1 MVVLMMMSNFEVSA
15 QNSTLKE
22 ANEAFENF
30 SYMDAAKIYEE
41 LIAKGYESNSIY
53 RNLADSY
60 FYNSNY
66 EKAVHN
72 YEIYIS
78 KESKVAPIVLY
89 QYAKS
94 LDASGNSEKAKEYY
108 DRYNKSQSNKKELKT
123 EINLYGKF
131 FTEKKTINYESEL
144 SSESSEYP
152 TMIQGNQLYLVSNG
166 LSSRGIDRWTNKPY
180 NSLTYFNEQGELKPL
195 LSTATPFHEGS
206 ATIDPSGKN
215 MYVTLNLKGT
225 KPSKKAVYLATLKI
239 VQYVLKNN
247 RWVFEKV
254 LKLNSDQF
262 NSAHPVI
269 NSDGSMMYFASDRPG
284 GYGES
289 DLYSVTIDSNGDFG
303 EPENLGSTINTI
315 GRESFPELDQFGQ
328 LIFASDG
335 HRGFGGYDLFGVDL
349 KSNNPTVVNL
359 GNEVNSNQDD
369 FSLVFSD
376 EYTGYMASNRLL
388 NSGDDV
394 YSFIFGKPFDFTPK
408 QVVLGTVQNKG
419 LPLANVSIQI
429 MDSKTVIGDV
439 NSEKSGDFEL
449 EVIDPSNEAKIVRL
463 YKEGYEPK
471 DVSVPFNSVFQVVE
485 LGVIELKKSLESL
498 TAGDDLAKFFEI
510 EMIHFDFDKW
520 DILPASDEDLAKIAE
535 ALIQYPEL
543 KIEIRSHT
551 DSVGSEVYNQYLSD
565 KRAMSTY
572 DYLIQLG
579 AKASQMTY
587 KGFGESQLI
596 QKCDSCSNDE
606 NRKNR
611 RSEFI
616 IVK

>member
-1 MVVLMMMSNFEVSA
+1 MVVLMMMSTLEVSA

-30 SYMDAAKIYEE
+30 SYMDAAKIYEG
-41 LIAKGYESNSIY
+41 LIAKGYESNSMF

-78 KESKVAPIVLY
+78 KESKVVPIVLY

-131 FTEKKTINYESEL
+131 FTEKKTIKYESEL
-144 SSESSEYP
+144 SSKSSEYP
-152 TMIQGNQLYLVSNG
+152 TMIEGNQLYLVSNG
-166 LSSRGIDRWTNKPY
+166 LSSKGIDRWTNKPY
-180 NSLTYFNEQGELKPL
+180 NSLTYYNEQGELKRL
-195 LSTATPFHEGS
+195 LTSATPFHEGS
-206 ATIDPSGKN
+206 AKIDPSGKN
-215 MYVTLNLKGT
+215 MYVTLNLKGA
-225 KPSKKAVYLATLKI
+225 KPSKKAVYQATLKI
-239 VQYVLKNN
+239 VHYVLKNN
-247 RWVFEKV
+247 RWEFEKV
-254 LKLNSDQF
+254 LNFNSDQF

-269 NSDGSMMYFASDRPG
+269 NSDGSMMYFVSDRPG
-284 GYGES
+284 GYGKS
-289 DLYSVTIDSNGDFG
+289 DLYGVTIDSNGVFG

-315 GRESFPELDQFGQ
+315 GRESFPELNKFGQ

-369 FSLVFSD
+369 FSLVFYD

-408 QVVLGTVQNKG
+408 QVILGTVQNKG

-429 MDSKTVIGDV
+429 MDSKTVIDDV
-439 NSEKSGDFEL
+439 NSEKSGNFEL
-449 EVIDPSNEAKIVRL
+449 EVIDPSNEGKIVRL

-520 DILPASDEDLAKIAE
+520 DILPASEEDLAKIAE

-565 KRAMSTY
+565 KRAKSTY

>member
-1 MVVLMMMSNFEVSA
+1 MVVLMIMSTLGVSA

-30 SYMDAAKIYEE
+30 SYMDATKIYEE
-41 LIAKGYESNSIY
+41 LIAKGYESNPMY
-53 RNLADSY
+53 LNLADSY

-94 LDASGNSEKAKEYY
+94 LDASGNSEMAKEYY
-108 DRYNKSQSNKKELKT
+108 DRYNKSQSNKKELET
-123 EINLYGKF
+123 EINLFGKF
-131 FTEKKTINYESEL
+131 FSEKKIINYESEL

-152 TMIQGNQLYLVSNG
+152 TLIHGNHLYLVSNG

-180 NSLTYFNEQGELKPL
+180 NSLTYYNEHRELKRV
-195 LSTATPFHEGS
+195 LSSATPFHEGS
-206 ATIDPSGKN
+206 ATIDSSGKN
-215 MYVTLNLKGT
+215 MYVTLNLKGD
-225 KPSKKAVYLATLKI
+225 KPSKKSVYLATLKI
-239 VQYVLKNN
+239 VHYVLKNN

-254 LKLNSDQF
+254 LKFNSDKF

-284 GYGES
+284 GFGKS
-289 DLYSVTIDSNGDFG
+289 DLYSVTIDSNGVFG

-315 GRESFPELDQFGQ
+315 GRESFPELDKFGQ

-349 KSNNPTVVNL
+349 KSKNPTVVNL

-408 QVVLGTVQNKG
+408 QVVLGMVQNNG
-419 LPLANVSIQI
+419 LPLDNVSIQI
-429 MDSKTVIGDV
+429 MDSKIIIEDT
-439 NSEKSGDFEL
+439 NSEKSGNFEL
-449 EVIDPSNEAKIVRL
+449 ELVDPSKEAKIVRL
-463 YKEGYEPK
+463 FKEGYEPK
-471 DVSVPFNSVFQVVE
+471 DVSVPFNSVFQVID
-485 LGVIELKKSLESL
+485 LGVIELKKSIETL

-520 DILPASDEDLAKIAE
+520 DILPSSAEDLAKIAE
-535 ALIQYPEL
+535 ALIQYPKL

-551 DSVGSEVYNQYLSD
+551 DSVGSETYNQYLSD
-565 KRAMSTY
+565 RRAKSTY
-572 DYLIQLG
+572 DFLIQLG
-579 AKASQMTY
+579 ANASQMTF

-596 QKCDSCSNDE
+596 QKCDTCSSED